1 MLRQVHFRAVLAA
14 TLLVLL
20 LAPMAL
26 ALAAPAAHRH
36 SCCKGPEGETATQ
49 APEQCCF
56 ISGNP
61 GPAPVA
67 MAPART
73 ASHDRVF
80 VVLNAVTVSKNTTSE
95 YVEISELAPSPPLG
109 PNCSSI
115 LRI

>member
-1 MLRQVHFRAVLAA
+1 MLSKVHFRAVLAA
-14 TLLVLL
+14 AVMVLL

-26 ALAAPAAHRH
+26 ALAAPAAQRH

-56 ISGNP
+56 VSSNP

-67 MAPART
+67 MAPVRA
-73 ASHDRVF
+73 ASHNHGF
-80 VVLNAVTVSKNTTSE
+80 VAVSRIVVSQDSTSQS
-95 YVEISELAPSPPLG
+95 VQASDFAPSPPAG